1 MMYVCKRCCDRK
13 YGGASKSHFRNW
25 GFRRCEECGK
35 MIRPGKT
42 VYVV

>member
-1 MMYVCKRCCDRK
+1 MMHVCKRCHDREYK
-13 YGGASKSHFRNW
+13 GTSGSHFPTR

>member
-1 MMYVCKRCCDRK
+1 MMYVCKRCHDREYK
-13 YGGASKSHFRNW
+13 GTSESHFSSGR
-25 GFRRCEECGK
+25 FMRCEECGK